1 MEHTNTDD
9 VDFAF
14 LITDDEEKPGAFFV
28 EIDLTSSEEEVIDLT
43 ADADDED
50 VDMYEDL
57 SLVLLASDEME
68 PLDYSDYES
77 LSDLSEDEFMEE
89 RAGSGGSAASPIDDN
104 SPQELEFSE
113 EDLLDADCSM
123 LTASI
128 NTFSALGF

>member
-1 MEHTNTDD
+1 MANTKTDND

-28 EIDLTSSEEEVIDLT
+28 EIDLTSSEEDVIDLT
-43 ADADDED
+43 TEADDED
-50 VDMYEDL
+50 VDMQEDL

-89 RAGSGGSAASPIDDN
+89 RATPGSGFAATPNNDN
-104 SPQELEFSE
+104 SPQEFESSW
-113 EDLLDADCSM
+113 EDLLALLVRM
-123 LTASI
+123 LTAQ
-128 NTFSALGF
+128 